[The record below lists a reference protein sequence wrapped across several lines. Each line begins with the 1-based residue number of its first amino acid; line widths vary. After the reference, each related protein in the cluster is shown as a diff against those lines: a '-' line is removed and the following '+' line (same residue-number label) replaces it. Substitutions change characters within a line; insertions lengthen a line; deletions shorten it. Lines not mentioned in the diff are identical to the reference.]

1 MASSLR
7 TVFILSLGLSL
18 LFTPT
23 LAGIAL
29 IRDTCKYAT
38 VHRNLCFQVLL
49 SKRESQR
56 ADAQGLA
63 KIALKIAHDNASKL
77 SAELVELH
85 DKAEDMSDLQQCLE
99 ECLRQYEDAMEQLD
113 DASVAVDTRKY
124 REAAQWVSVAQ
135 GDVRLCQVGCK
146 SVPEYKNMLTKQN
159 SNVGRLCSIT
169 ASILR
174 SLAVK
179 H

>member
-1 MASSLR
+1 MH
-7 TVFILSLGLSL
+7 
-18 LFTPT
+18 
-23 LAGIAL
+23 
-29 IRDTCKYAT
+29 K
-38 VHRNLCFQVLL
+38 
-49 SKRESQR
+49 
-56 ADAQGLA
+56 
-63 KIALKIAHDNASKL
+63 NASKL
-77 SAELVELH
+77 ANDLVELH

-113 DASVAVDTRKY
+113 DATAALDAKKY

-146 SVPEYKNMLTKQN
+146 PVPEYKNMLTKQN
-159 SNVGRLCSIT
+159 GNVGRLCSIS

-174 SLAVK
+174 SLAAKK